1 MSLKTF
7 GDDLCTGGFLVIC
20 SCEVPGR
27 TSQVNKSAAISKAL
41 EVQPFSDAIR
51 NHVQLIAASADFKN
65 SGRSREFLIV
75 IVEKALSG
83 HFDELKERVLGVELF
98 DRTTSYDTAEDAIVR
113 VTACDVRRRLG
124 RYYSASGKDSE
135 LRVSIPA
142 GSYIPEFHWVEP
154 EPARADAVLPVTPH
168 DDLVEPA
175 IRKSWVSPKW
185 WVSLAAGFVLGM
197 LFWSLGTHVVAGRR
211 NGEFLPWS
219 VLLQESRRLQI
230 VVADTEISKMQTFG
244 GYNLSLS
251 EYANHIYR
259 PPGISV
265 PQDVRVLLET
275 FRGQSMGATD
285 VAISLAVSQRAFGIA
300 QQVSILPARSVQL
313 KDFRTDDNFVIL
325 GSPRSD
331 PWVSLFQERLD
342 FQFVYDD
349 AKSVEVIRNRKPHKG
364 EQEVYTPSAKGWGT
378 GQAFGVVSFIA
389 NPNQSGHALLLA
401 GSSAEATDAASKF
414 ALNPDL
420 VTATLKANGIAPGG
434 SPVSFQVL
442 LGVNTM
448 AGSANTFEVL
458 AFHLL

>member
-1 MSLKTF
+1 M
-7 GDDLCTGGFLVIC
+7 
-20 SCEVPGR
+20 
-27 TSQVNKSAAISKAL
+27 
-41 EVQPFSDAIR
+41 
-51 NHVQLIAASADFKN
+51 AASAEFKN

-75 IVEKALSG
+75 IVEKALAG
-83 HFDELKERVLGVELF
+83 RFDELKERVLGVELF

-113 VTACDVRRRLG
+113 VTACDVRRRLV
-124 RYYSASGKDSE
+124 RFYTASGKDSE
-135 LRVSIPA
+135 LRVSIPV

-154 EPARADAVLPVTPH
+154 EPPRPDTALPVTPH

-175 IRKSWVSPKW
+175 LRKSPLARRW
-185 WVSLAAGFVLGM
+185 WVSLAAGFVVGM
-197 LFWSLGTHVVAGRR
+197 MAWSLGARIAAGRR

-219 VLLQESRRLQI
+219 VLLQKGRRLQI

-251 EYANHIYR
+251 DYANHIYR
-259 PPGISV
+259 PPEISV
-265 PQDVRVLLET
+265 PPDVKMLLET

-285 VAISLAVSQRAFGIA
+285 VAISLAVSQRAFGLT

-313 KDFRTDDNFVIL
+313 KDFRTDDNFVLL

-331 PWVSLFQERLD
+331 PWVSLFQDRLD
-342 FQFVYDD
+342 FQLVYDA
-349 AKSVEVIRNRKPHKG
+349 AKSDEVVRNRKPRKG
-364 EQEVYTPSAKGWGT
+364 EQDVYTPSAKGWGT

-401 GSSAEATDAASKF
+401 GTSAEATDAASKF

-420 VTATLKANGIAPGG
+420 VAATLKANGMPPGG

-442 LGVNTM
+442 LRVNTM
-448 AGSANTFEVL
+448 AGSANTFEVA
-458 AFHLL
+458 AFHRL

>member
-1 MSLKTF
+1 
-7 GDDLCTGGFLVIC
+7 
-20 SCEVPGR
+20 VPGR

-41 EVQPFSDAIR
+41 EVQPYSDAIR
-51 NHVQLIAASADFKN
+51 NHVQQIAASAEFKN

-75 IVEKALSG
+75 IVEKALAG

-124 RYYSASGKDSE
+124 RFYSASGKDSE
-135 LRVSIPA
+135 LHISVPA

-154 EPARADAVLPVTPH
+154 TAPQAEPIPLVAVQEDIAAP
-168 DDLVEPA
+168 E
-175 IRKSWVSPKW
+175 IRKSWPTPKW
-185 WVSLAAGFVLGM
+185 WIYLAAGFVLGM
-197 LFWSLGTHVVAGRR
+197 LVWGLGGRLLAGSRTP
-211 NGEFLPWS
+211 ELLPWS
-219 VLLQESRRLQI
+219 ALLQKGRRLQI
-230 VVADTEISKMQTFG
+230 VVADTEISKMQTIG

-251 EYANHIYR
+251 DYANHIYR
-259 PPGISV
+259 PAEISV
-265 PQDVRVLLET
+265 PADVKALIET

-285 VAISLAVSQRAFGIA
+285 VAISLAISQRAFGVT

-331 PWVSLFQERLD
+331 PWVSLFQDRLD
-342 FQFVYDD
+342 FQLVYDP
-349 AKSVEVIRNRKPHKG
+349 AKSGEVIRNSKPRKG
-364 EQEVYTPSAKGWGT
+364 EQDVYTPSAKGWGT

-414 ALNPDL
+414 ALNPDMAS
-420 VTATLKANGIAPGG
+420 ATLKANGIVPGG
-434 SPVSFQVL
+434 VPVSFQVL
-442 LGVNTM
+442 LRVNTM
-448 AGSANTFEVL
+448 AGSANTFEVV
-458 AFHLL
+458 AFHRL